1 MCVCLFVCHKNCLL
15 WTIFL
20 RFLRFPFS
28 ILSDAFFVQN
38 PSGFV
43 LFSPFLF
50 TIRALFVVRSPQSSP
65 EAPQSPATCPDH
77 PLRCAGVRA
86 PSPKHLSPP
95 AVSARL
101 RSKRCLDELGLHGP
115 CGLPPL
121 SVGKEGRTDP
131 VKTKGFFSS
140 THRKGFLGGNDAVEA
155 SRERSEGGLAAVAQR
170 WLGHRHGDVE

>member
-1 MCVCLFVCHKNCLL
+1 MCVSVSVSVSVTKTAFFGR
-15 WTIFL
+15 FL

-121 SVGKEGRTDP
+121 SGWQGGEGRDRP
-131 VKTKGFFSS
+131 VKTKV
-140 THRKGFLGGNDAVEA
+140 FLGDRTKLSRSIDRALTVTQLLTTAVIGGGG
-155 SRERSEGGLAAVAQR
+155 SGGLAAVA
-170 WLGHRHGDVE
+170 

>member
-1 MCVCLFVCHKNCLL
+1 MGHGSGIPSSGLRKACLCLFVCLSQKLPSLDDSLNPFDSSELRKRMCVCVSV
-15 WTIFL
+15 TKTAFFGRFL
-20 RFLRFPFS
+20 RLLRFPFS

-121 SVGKEGRTDP
+121 SGWQGGGRTRL
-131 VKTKGFFSS
+131 V
-140 THRKGFLGGNDAVEA
+140 R
-155 SRERSEGGLAAVAQR
+155 
-170 WLGHRHGDVE
+170 

>member
-1 MCVCLFVCHKNCLL
+1 MCVFVTK
-15 WTIFL
+15 TAFFGRFL

-121 SVGKEGRTDP
+121 SGWQGGRTDP
-131 VKTKGFFSS
+131 VKTKGFFRRRTTLSKLLVCALTRRQADGS
-140 THRKGFLGGNDAVEA
+140 
-155 SRERSEGGLAAVAQR
+155 GGLAAVAQR